1 MLYLSLKAHSVP
13 SICGLSSF
21 RSSNT
26 WSLAFFLS
34 QDDSEIPFTEEDYR
48 RRKHHPNFLDHINAE
63 KMVLKFGKKVSLQQ
77 QNLQGKK
84 SSFGSS
90 LQCTWSGLF
99 HILYVYHVS
108 SLPTSVFSSHVLTPT
123 ELRASGSPKRHCPRS
138 CPTFCSSTLRWKP
151 CMDSPAELKPS
162 PPKGSVG
169 PKSPLV
175 QKRQVTQS
183 GNGEEGTTFPLFP
196 DSISL
201 ASYSNSEKCI

>member
-1 MLYLSLKAHSVP
+1 MLYLSLKEHSLP
-13 SICGLSSF
+13 GICGLSSF

-26 WSLAFFLS
+26 WSLVFSLS
-34 QDDSEIPFTEEDYR
+34 QGDSEIPFTEEDYR

-63 KMVLKFGKKVSLQQ
+63 KLVLKLGKKVNLEQ

-108 SLPTSVFSSHVLTPT
+108 SLPTSVFSSRVLIPT

-138 CPTFCSSTLRWKP
+138 CPTFFSSPLRWKA
-151 CMDSPAELKPS
+151 CMESPAELKPS

-175 QKRQVTQS
+175 QKSQKAES
-183 GNGEEGTTFPLFP
+183 GNGEEGTTFSLLP

-201 ASYSNSEKCI
+201 VSYSSSEKCI